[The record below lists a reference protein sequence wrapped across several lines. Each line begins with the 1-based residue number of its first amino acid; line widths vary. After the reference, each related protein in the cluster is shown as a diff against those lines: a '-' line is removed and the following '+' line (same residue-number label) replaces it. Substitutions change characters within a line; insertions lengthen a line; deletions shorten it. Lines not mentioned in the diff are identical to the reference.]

1 MSLLGTRGAVGA
13 AALAVAAATHVAPAV
28 AAWSVPR
35 RLFLPGL
42 AGIGRPDHVALTFD
56 DGPDPRS
63 TPVML
68 DLLARHGVRA
78 TFFLVGK
85 NVAANPGLAA
95 EIAAAGHEL
104 AVHGLRHRLLLKYPP
119 GRVYRDLAYARALV
133 ASAAGVAPRWFRPP
147 FGVLSTGAAV
157 AARRLRMRTVL
168 WSAWGRDWT
177 AAATGDSVFSCVSRE
192 LAGGG
197 TVLLHDTASDTAA
210 PDSWRATVDA
220 VPRLLDLCA
229 VRGWSVGPLAEHGL
243 AAPAPTERVP
253 EPARAA

>member
-1 MSLLGTRGAVGA
+1 MSPLGTRGGLVGA
-13 AALAVAAATHVAPAV
+13 AALAAAAAAHAAPAV
-28 AAWSVPR
+28 AAWSLPR

-42 AGIGRPDHVALTFD
+42 AGVGRPDHVALTFD

-63 TPVML
+63 TPLML
-68 DLLARHGVRA
+68 EVLALRGVRA
-78 TFFLVGK
+78 TFFLVGR

-104 AVHGLRHRLLLKYPP
+104 AVHGLRHRLLLRYPP
-119 GRVYRDLAYARALV
+119 RRVHRDLAYARALV
-133 ASAAGVAPRWFRPP
+133 TSAAGTPPRWFRPP

-177 AAATGDSVFSCVSRE
+177 ANATGESVLSCVARD
-192 LAGGG
+192 LTGGG

-210 PDSWRATVDA
+210 PGSWRATVDA

-229 VRGWSVGPLAEHGL
+229 VRGWAVGPLAEHGL
-243 AAPAPTERVP
+243 PAP
-253 EPARAA
+253 EPAGPVPAR